1 VFFSGSKFQ
10 WQSPTL
16 DFSFFPSLDSNART
30 RLRYLFRNFLLG
42 ALMMHPELS
51 VLKEKY
57 ADFPEPFGRDLP
69 MADGQ

>member
-16 DFSFFPSLDSNART
+16 DFSFFPNLDSNART